1 MVRDMTTGN
10 SAKQILK
17 FSLPLLIGTV
27 FQQFYNMVDSIIVG
41 KFLGTQPFA
50 AVGMT
55 GSITFFVLGL
65 VFGACSGFAI
75 PVAQDFGAHD
85 EAGVRRCVANIIH
98 IGVIFGLYPANQAEK
113 LPPVELMQD
122 AYDYLFWIFLGI
134 GSLMLYNLLA
144 GILRSLGDGTT
155 PLIFLILSSL
165 LNIGLDVLLVWTLNV
180 GVKGAAIA
188 TVIAQLISGLGCLVF
203 MIRKFPMLR
212 LTRKDLRPDL
222 PTIRRLSGIG
232 FPMGLQFSITA
243 IGSII
248 LQKSVNALGTTI
260 IASVSAAAKV
270 QNLVVSPMDAF
281 GVSMATFAGQNYGA
295 GRIDRVRR
303 GVRQVFWMLTAYS
316 LLALGIVYFSGSTIA
331 LLFVDASETE
341 ILACTQHFLIMNG
354 LFYIPLG
361 VIYVLRNTL
370 QGVGFSK
377 IAMLS
382 GLFELVARSVM
393 GLFVVALDENGQ
405 MYPRLIHWEDGKT
418 YEVDRILDV
427 RPAPAAR
434 AGGQGDR
441 YTIRMNNQETHIF
454 FEHNSDYGSAIPGR
468 WFVERREA

>member
-98 IGVIFGLYPANQAEK
+98 IGVIFGLVMTLATTLLTRQILVWMDTPE
-113 LPPVELMQD
+113 ELMQD

-144 GILRSLGDGTT
+144 GILRSLGDSTT

-212 LTRKDLRPDL
+212 LTREDLRPDL

-393 GLFVVALDENGQ
+393 GLFVVPKFGFNAVCLAHPTAWIMADLILIVLYSILMKRLDGQ
-405 MYPRLIHWEDGKT
+405 
-418 YEVDRILDV
+418 
-427 RPAPAAR
+427 PAR
-434 AGGQGDR
+434 K
-441 YTIRMNNQETHIF
+441 
-454 FEHNSDYGSAIPGR
+454 
-468 WFVERREA
+468 EA

>member
-85 EAGVRRCVANIIH
+85 EAGVRRCMANIIH
-98 IGVIFGLYPANQAEK
+98 IGVIFGLVMTLATTLLTRQILVWMDTPE
-113 LPPVELMQD
+113 ELMQD

-144 GILRSLGDGTT
+144 GILRSLGDSTT

-212 LTRKDLRPDL
+212 LTREDLRPDL

-393 GLFVVALDENGQ
+393 GLFVVPKFGFNAVCLAHPTAWIMADLILIVLYSILMKRLDGQ
-405 MYPRLIHWEDGKT
+405 
-418 YEVDRILDV
+418 
-427 RPAPAAR
+427 PAR
-434 AGGQGDR
+434 K
-441 YTIRMNNQETHIF
+441 
-454 FEHNSDYGSAIPGR
+454 
-468 WFVERREA
+468 EA

>member
-98 IGVIFGLYPANQAEK
+98 IGVIFGLVMTLATTLLTRQILVWMDTPE
-113 LPPVELMQD
+113 ELMQD

-144 GILRSLGDGTT
+144 GILRSLGDSTT

-188 TVIAQLISGLGCLVF
+188 TVIAQLISGLCCLVF

-212 LTRKDLRPDL
+212 LTREDLHPDL

-295 GRIDRVRR
+295 GKIDRVRR

-393 GLFVVALDENGQ
+393 GLFVVPKFGYDAVCLAHPSAWVMADLILIVLYSILMKRLDGQ
-405 MYPRLIHWEDGKT
+405 
-418 YEVDRILDV
+418 
-427 RPAPAAR
+427 PAR
-434 AGGQGDR
+434 K
-441 YTIRMNNQETHIF
+441 
-454 FEHNSDYGSAIPGR
+454 
-468 WFVERREA
+468 EA

>member
-98 IGVIFGLYPANQAEK
+98 IGVIFGLVMTLATTLLTRQI
-113 LPPVELMQD
+113 LVWMDTPVELMQD

-144 GILRSLGDGTT
+144 GILRSLGDSTT

-212 LTRKDLRPDL
+212 LTREDLRPDL

-295 GRIDRVRR
+295 GKIDRVRR

-393 GLFVVALDENGQ
+393 GLFVVPKFGFNAVCLAHPTAWIMADLILIVLYSILMKRLDGQ
-405 MYPRLIHWEDGKT
+405 
-418 YEVDRILDV
+418 
-427 RPAPAAR
+427 PAR
-434 AGGQGDR
+434 K
-441 YTIRMNNQETHIF
+441 
-454 FEHNSDYGSAIPGR
+454 
-468 WFVERREA
+468 EA

>member
-98 IGVIFGLYPANQAEK
+98 IGVIFGLVMTLATTLLTRQILVWMDTPE
-113 LPPVELMQD
+113 ELMQD

-144 GILRSLGDGTT
+144 GILRSLGDSTT

-222 PTIRRLSGIG
+222 PTIRRLSGVG

-295 GRIDRVRR
+295 GKIDRVRR

-341 ILACTQHFLIMNG
+341 ILACTQRFLIMNG

-361 VIYVLRNTL
+361 LIYALRNTL

-382 GLFELVARSVM
+382 GLFELVARSAM
-393 GLFVVALDENGQ
+393 GLFVVPKFGFNAVCLAHPTAWIMADLILIVLYSILMKRLDGQ
-405 MYPRLIHWEDGKT
+405 PVRKRLDGQ
-418 YEVDRILDV
+418 
-427 RPAPAAR
+427 PAR
-434 AGGQGDR
+434 K
-441 YTIRMNNQETHIF
+441 
-454 FEHNSDYGSAIPGR
+454 
-468 WFVERREA
+468 EA

>member
-98 IGVIFGLYPANQAEK
+98 IGVIFGLVMTLATTLLTRQILVWMDTPE
-113 LPPVELMQD
+113 ELMQD

-144 GILRSLGDGTT
+144 GILRSLGDSTT

-222 PTIRRLSGIG
+222 PTIRRLSGVG

-295 GRIDRVRR
+295 GKIDRVRR

-393 GLFVVALDENGQ
+393 GLFVVPKFGFNAVCLAHPTAWIMADLILIVLYSILMKRLDGQ
-405 MYPRLIHWEDGKT
+405 
-418 YEVDRILDV
+418 
-427 RPAPAAR
+427 PAR
-434 AGGQGDR
+434 K
-441 YTIRMNNQETHIF
+441 
-454 FEHNSDYGSAIPGR
+454 
-468 WFVERREA
+468 EA

>member
-98 IGVIFGLYPANQAEK
+98 IGVIFGLVMTLATTLLTRQILVWMDTPE
-113 LPPVELMQD
+113 ELMQD

-144 GILRSLGDGTT
+144 GILRSLGDSTT

-212 LTRKDLRPDL
+212 LTREDLRPDL

-295 GRIDRVRR
+295 GKIDRVRR

-393 GLFVVALDENGQ
+393 GLFVVPKFGFNAVCLAHPTAWIMADLILIVLYSILMKRLDGQ
-405 MYPRLIHWEDGKT
+405 
-418 YEVDRILDV
+418 
-427 RPAPAAR
+427 PAR
-434 AGGQGDR
+434 K
-441 YTIRMNNQETHIF
+441 
-454 FEHNSDYGSAIPGR
+454 
-468 WFVERREA
+468 EA

>member
-98 IGVIFGLYPANQAEK
+98 IGVIFGLVMTLATTLLTRQILVWMDTPE
-113 LPPVELMQD
+113 ELMQD

-144 GILRSLGDGTT
+144 GILRSLGDSTT

-188 TVIAQLISGLGCLVF
+188 TVVSQLISGLGCLVF

-212 LTRKDLRPDL
+212 LTREDLRPDL

-295 GRIDRVRR
+295 GKIDRVRR

-393 GLFVVALDENGQ
+393 GLFVVPKFGFNAVCLAHPTAWIMADLILIVLYSILMKRLDGQ
-405 MYPRLIHWEDGKT
+405 
-418 YEVDRILDV
+418 
-427 RPAPAAR
+427 PAR
-434 AGGQGDR
+434 K
-441 YTIRMNNQETHIF
+441 
-454 FEHNSDYGSAIPGR
+454 
-468 WFVERREA
+468 EA

>member
-27 FQQFYNMVDSIIVG
+27 FQQFYTMVDSIIVG

-98 IGVIFGLYPANQAEK
+98 IGVIFGLVMTLATTLLTRQI
-113 LPPVELMQD
+113 LVWMDTPVELMQD

-144 GILRSLGDGTT
+144 GILRSLGDSTT

-393 GLFVVALDENGQ
+393 GLFVVPKFGFNAVCLAHPTAWIMADLILIVLYSILMKRLDGQ
-405 MYPRLIHWEDGKT
+405 
-418 YEVDRILDV
+418 
-427 RPAPAAR
+427 PAR
-434 AGGQGDR
+434 K
-441 YTIRMNNQETHIF
+441 
-454 FEHNSDYGSAIPGR
+454 
-468 WFVERREA
+468 EA

>member
-98 IGVIFGLYPANQAEK
+98 IGVIFGLAMTLATTLLTRQILVWMDTPE
-113 LPPVELMQD
+113 ELMQD

-144 GILRSLGDGTT
+144 GILRSLGDSTT

-165 LNIGLDVLLVWTLNV
+165 LNIGLDILLVWTLNV

-212 LTRKDLRPDL
+212 LTREDLRPNL

-295 GRIDRVRR
+295 GKIDRVRR
-303 GVRQVFWMLTAYS
+303 GVLQVFLMLTAYS
-316 LLALGIVYFSGSTIA
+316 LLALGIVYFFGSTIA

-341 ILACTQHFLIMNG
+341 ILACTQRFLIMNG
-354 LFYIPLG
+354 LFFIPLS
-361 VIYVLRNTL
+361 VIYALRNTL

-393 GLFVVALDENGQ
+393 GLFVVPKFGYDAVCLAHPSAWIMADLILIVLYSILMKRLDGQ
-405 MYPRLIHWEDGKT
+405 
-418 YEVDRILDV
+418 
-427 RPAPAAR
+427 PA
-434 AGGQGDR
+434 
-441 YTIRMNNQETHIF
+441 
-454 FEHNSDYGSAIPGR
+454 
-468 WFVERREA
+468 RREA

>member
-98 IGVIFGLYPANQAEK
+98 IGVIFGLVMTLATTLLTRQILVWMDTPE
-113 LPPVELMQD
+113 ELMQD

-144 GILRSLGDGTT
+144 GILRSLGDSTT

-393 GLFVVALDENGQ
+393 GLFVVPKFGFNAVCLAHPTAWIMADLILIVLYSILMKRLDGQ
-405 MYPRLIHWEDGKT
+405 
-418 YEVDRILDV
+418 
-427 RPAPAAR
+427 PAR
-434 AGGQGDR
+434 K
-441 YTIRMNNQETHIF
+441 
-454 FEHNSDYGSAIPGR
+454 
-468 WFVERREA
+468 EA

>member
-75 PVAQDFGAHD
+75 PVAQDFGAHN

-98 IGVIFGLYPANQAEK
+98 IGVIFGLVMTLATTLLTRQILVWMDTPE
-113 LPPVELMQD
+113 ELMQD

-144 GILRSLGDGTT
+144 GILRSLGDSTT

-295 GRIDRVRR
+295 GKIDRVRR

-393 GLFVVALDENGQ
+393 GLFVVPKFGFNAVCLAHPTAWIMADLILIVLYSILMKRLDGQ
-405 MYPRLIHWEDGKT
+405 P
-418 YEVDRILDV
+418 V
-427 RPAPAAR
+427 RK
-434 AGGQGDR
+434 
-441 YTIRMNNQETHIF
+441 
-454 FEHNSDYGSAIPGR
+454 
-468 WFVERREA
+468 EA

>member
-98 IGVIFGLYPANQAEK
+98 IGVIFGLVMTLATTLLTRQILVWMDTPE
-113 LPPVELMQD
+113 ELMQD

-144 GILRSLGDGTT
+144 GILRSLGDSTT

-248 LQKSVNALGTTI
+248 LQKSVNAMGTTI

-295 GRIDRVRR
+295 GKIDRVRR

-393 GLFVVALDENGQ
+393 GLFVVPKFGFNAVCLAHPTAWIMADLILIVLYSILMKRLDGQ
-405 MYPRLIHWEDGKT
+405 
-418 YEVDRILDV
+418 
-427 RPAPAAR
+427 PAR
-434 AGGQGDR
+434 K
-441 YTIRMNNQETHIF
+441 
-454 FEHNSDYGSAIPGR
+454 
-468 WFVERREA
+468 EA

>member
-98 IGVIFGLYPANQAEK
+98 IGVIFGLVMTLVTTLLTRQILVWMDTPE
-113 LPPVELMQD
+113 ELMQD

-144 GILRSLGDGTT
+144 GILRSLGDSTT

-295 GRIDRVRR
+295 GKIDRVRR

-393 GLFVVALDENGQ
+393 GLFVVPKFGFNAVCLAHPTAWIMADLILIVLYSILMKRLDGQ
-405 MYPRLIHWEDGKT
+405 
-418 YEVDRILDV
+418 
-427 RPAPAAR
+427 PAR
-434 AGGQGDR
+434 K
-441 YTIRMNNQETHIF
+441 
-454 FEHNSDYGSAIPGR
+454 
-468 WFVERREA
+468 EA

>member
-1 MVRDMTTGN
+1 
-10 SAKQILK
+10 
-17 FSLPLLIGTV
+17 
-27 FQQFYNMVDSIIVG
+27 
-41 KFLGTQPFA
+41 
-50 AVGMT
+50 MT

-98 IGVIFGLYPANQAEK
+98 IGVIFGLAMTLATTLLTRQILVWMDTPE
-113 LPPVELMQD
+113 ELMQD

-144 GILRSLGDGTT
+144 GILRALGDSTT

-165 LNIGLDVLLVWTLNV
+165 LNIGLDILLVWTLNV

-212 LTRKDLRPDL
+212 LTREDLRPDL

-295 GRIDRVRR
+295 GKIDRVRR

-393 GLFVVALDENGQ
+393 GLFVVPKFGFNAVCLAHPTAWIMADLILIVLYSILMKRLDGQ
-405 MYPRLIHWEDGKT
+405 
-418 YEVDRILDV
+418 
-427 RPAPAAR
+427 PAR
-434 AGGQGDR
+434 K
-441 YTIRMNNQETHIF
+441 
-454 FEHNSDYGSAIPGR
+454 
-468 WFVERREA
+468 EA

>member
-98 IGVIFGLYPANQAEK
+98 IGVIFGLVMTLATTLLTRQILVWMDTPE
-113 LPPVELMQD
+113 ELMQD

-144 GILRSLGDGTT
+144 GILRSLGDSTT

-203 MIRKFPMLR
+203 MIRRFPMLR

-270 QNLVVSPMDAF
+270 QNLVISPMDAF

-393 GLFVVALDENGQ
+393 GLFVVPKFGFNAVCLAHPTAWIMADLILIVLYSILMKRLDGQ
-405 MYPRLIHWEDGKT
+405 
-418 YEVDRILDV
+418 
-427 RPAPAAR
+427 PAR
-434 AGGQGDR
+434 K
-441 YTIRMNNQETHIF
+441 
-454 FEHNSDYGSAIPGR
+454 
-468 WFVERREA
+468 EA

>member
-98 IGVIFGLYPANQAEK
+98 IGVIFGLVMTLATTLLTRQILVWMDTPE
-113 LPPVELMQD
+113 ELMQD

-144 GILRSLGDGTT
+144 GILRSLGDSTT

-188 TVIAQLISGLGCLVF
+188 TVISQLISGLGCLVF

-295 GRIDRVRR
+295 GKIDRVRR

-393 GLFVVALDENGQ
+393 GLFVVPKFGFNAVCLAHPTAWIMADLILIVLYSILMKRLDGQ
-405 MYPRLIHWEDGKT
+405 
-418 YEVDRILDV
+418 
-427 RPAPAAR
+427 PAR
-434 AGGQGDR
+434 K
-441 YTIRMNNQETHIF
+441 
-454 FEHNSDYGSAIPGR
+454 
-468 WFVERREA
+468 EA

>member
-98 IGVIFGLYPANQAEK
+98 IGVIFGLVMTLATTLLTRQILVWMDTPE
-113 LPPVELMQD
+113 ELMQD

-144 GILRSLGDGTT
+144 GILRSLGDSTT

-212 LTRKDLRPDL
+212 LTREDLRPDL

-270 QNLVVSPMDAF
+270 QNLVVSPMNAF

-295 GRIDRVRR
+295 GKIDRVRR

-393 GLFVVALDENGQ
+393 GLFVVPKFGFNAVCLAHPTAWIMADLILIVLYSILMRRLDGQ
-405 MYPRLIHWEDGKT
+405 
-418 YEVDRILDV
+418 
-427 RPAPAAR
+427 PAR
-434 AGGQGDR
+434 K
-441 YTIRMNNQETHIF
+441 
-454 FEHNSDYGSAIPGR
+454 
-468 WFVERREA
+468 EA

>member
-98 IGVIFGLYPANQAEK
+98 IGVIFGLVMTLVTTLLTRQILVWMDTPE
-113 LPPVELMQD
+113 ELMQD

-144 GILRSLGDGTT
+144 GILRSLGDSTT

-165 LNIGLDVLLVWTLNV
+165 LNIVLDVLLVWTLNV

-188 TVIAQLISGLGCLVF
+188 TVVSQLISGLACLVF

-212 LTRKDLRPDL
+212 LTREDLRPDL
-222 PTIRRLSGIG
+222 PTIRRLSGVG

-248 LQKSVNALGTTI
+248 LQKSVNALGTTV

-303 GVRQVFWMLTAYS
+303 GVRQVFWMLAAYS
-316 LLALGIVYFSGSTIA
+316 LLALGIVYFFGSTIA

-341 ILACTQHFLIMNG
+341 ILACTQRFLIMNG

-361 VIYVLRNTL
+361 LIYTLRNTL

-393 GLFVVALDENGQ
+393 GLFVVPKFGFNAVCLAHPTAWIMADLILIVLYSILMKRLDGQ
-405 MYPRLIHWEDGKT
+405 
-418 YEVDRILDV
+418 
-427 RPAPAAR
+427 PAR
-434 AGGQGDR
+434 K
-441 YTIRMNNQETHIF
+441 
-454 FEHNSDYGSAIPGR
+454 
-468 WFVERREA
+468 EA

>member
-1 MVRDMTTGN
+1 M
-10 SAKQILK
+10 
-17 FSLPLLIGTV
+17 
-27 FQQFYNMVDSIIVG
+27 
-41 KFLGTQPFA
+41 
-50 AVGMT
+50 
-55 GSITFFVLGL
+55 LGL

-98 IGVIFGLYPANQAEK
+98 IGVIFGLVMTLATTLLTRQILVWMDTPE
-113 LPPVELMQD
+113 ELMQD

-144 GILRSLGDGTT
+144 GILRALGDSTT

-165 LNIGLDVLLVWTLNV
+165 LNIGLDILLVWTLNV

-188 TVIAQLISGLGCLVF
+188 TVIAQLISGLCCLVF

-212 LTRKDLRPDL
+212 LTREDLRPDL

-295 GRIDRVRR
+295 GKIDRVRR

-393 GLFVVALDENGQ
+393 GLFVVPKFGFNAVCLAHPTAWIMADLILIVLYSILMKRLDGQ
-405 MYPRLIHWEDGKT
+405 
-418 YEVDRILDV
+418 
-427 RPAPAAR
+427 PAR
-434 AGGQGDR
+434 K
-441 YTIRMNNQETHIF
+441 
-454 FEHNSDYGSAIPGR
+454 
-468 WFVERREA
+468 EA

>member
-75 PVAQDFGAHD
+75 PVAQDFGAHN

-98 IGVIFGLYPANQAEK
+98 IGVIFGLVMTLATTLLTRQILVWMDTPE
-113 LPPVELMQD
+113 ELMQD

-144 GILRSLGDGTT
+144 GILRSLGDSTT
-155 PLIFLILSSL
+155 PLIFLIFSSL

-212 LTRKDLRPDL
+212 LTREDLRPDL

-295 GRIDRVRR
+295 GKIDRVRR

-393 GLFVVALDENGQ
+393 GLFVVPKFGFNAVCLAHPTAWIMADLILIVLYSILMKRLDGQ
-405 MYPRLIHWEDGKT
+405 
-418 YEVDRILDV
+418 
-427 RPAPAAR
+427 PAR
-434 AGGQGDR
+434 K
-441 YTIRMNNQETHIF
+441 
-454 FEHNSDYGSAIPGR
+454 
-468 WFVERREA
+468 EA

>member
-98 IGVIFGLYPANQAEK
+98 IGVIFGLVMTLATTLLTRQILVWMDTPE
-113 LPPVELMQD
+113 ELMQD

-144 GILRSLGDGTT
+144 GILRSLGDSTT

-212 LTRKDLRPDL
+212 LTRKDLHPDL

-295 GRIDRVRR
+295 GKIDRVRR

-393 GLFVVALDENGQ
+393 GLFVVPKFGFNAVCLAHPTAWIMADLILIVLYLILMKRLDGQ
-405 MYPRLIHWEDGKT
+405 
-418 YEVDRILDV
+418 
-427 RPAPAAR
+427 PAR
-434 AGGQGDR
+434 K
-441 YTIRMNNQETHIF
+441 
-454 FEHNSDYGSAIPGR
+454 
-468 WFVERREA
+468 EA

>member
-1 MVRDMTTGN
+1 
-10 SAKQILK
+10 
-17 FSLPLLIGTV
+17 
-27 FQQFYNMVDSIIVG
+27 MVDSIIVG

-75 PVAQDFGAHD
+75 PVAQDFGAHN

-98 IGVIFGLYPANQAEK
+98 IGVIFGLVMTLATTLLTRQILVWMDTPE
-113 LPPVELMQD
+113 ELMQD

-144 GILRSLGDGTT
+144 GILRSLGDSTT

-260 IASVSAAAKV
+260 ITSGYSRLSQRGGVAVGVPITTPMSSARAWSTTLWKKEKSNSPGAGSMRC
-270 QNLVVSPMDAF
+270 QANSPMRTTLMPISFMRAK
-281 GVSMATFAGQNYGA
+281 SRSISSSGQ
-295 GRIDRVRR
+295 
-303 GVRQVFWMLTAYS
+303 S
-316 LLALGIVYFSGSTIA
+316 SG
-331 LLFVDASETE
+331 
-341 ILACTQHFLIMNG
+341 
-354 LFYIPLG
+354 
-361 VIYVLRNTL
+361 
-370 QGVGFSK
+370 
-377 IAMLS
+377 
-382 GLFELVARSVM
+382 
-393 GLFVVALDENGQ
+393 
-405 MYPRLIHWEDGKT
+405 
-418 YEVDRILDV
+418 
-427 RPAPAAR
+427 
-434 AGGQGDR
+434 
-441 YTIRMNNQETHIF
+441 
-454 FEHNSDYGSAIPGR
+454 
-468 WFVERREA
+468 

>member
-1 MVRDMTTGN
+1 M
-10 SAKQILK
+10 
-17 FSLPLLIGTV
+17 
-27 FQQFYNMVDSIIVG
+27 
-41 KFLGTQPFA
+41 
-50 AVGMT
+50 
-55 GSITFFVLGL
+55 
-65 VFGACSGFAI
+65 
-75 PVAQDFGAHD
+75 
-85 EAGVRRCVANIIH
+85 
-98 IGVIFGLYPANQAEK
+98 
-113 LPPVELMQD
+113 
-122 AYDYLFWIFLGI
+122 LFR
-134 GSLMLYNLLA
+134 SLYNLLA
-144 GILRSLGDGTT
+144 GILRSLGDSTT

-295 GRIDRVRR
+295 GKIDRVRR

-393 GLFVVALDENGQ
+393 GLFVVPKFGFNAVCLAHPTAWIMADLILIVLYSILMKRLDGQ
-405 MYPRLIHWEDGKT
+405 
-418 YEVDRILDV
+418 
-427 RPAPAAR
+427 PAR
-434 AGGQGDR
+434 K
-441 YTIRMNNQETHIF
+441 
-454 FEHNSDYGSAIPGR
+454 
-468 WFVERREA
+468 EA

>member
-75 PVAQDFGAHD
+75 PVAQDFGAHN

-98 IGVIFGLYPANQAEK
+98 IGVIFGLVMTLATTLLTRQILVWMDTPE
-113 LPPVELMQD
+113 ELMQD

-144 GILRSLGDGTT
+144 GILRSLGDSTT

-393 GLFVVALDENGQ
+393 GLFVVPKFGFNAVCLAHPTAWIMADLILIVLYSILMKRLDGQ
-405 MYPRLIHWEDGKT
+405 
-418 YEVDRILDV
+418 
-427 RPAPAAR
+427 PAR
-434 AGGQGDR
+434 K
-441 YTIRMNNQETHIF
+441 
-454 FEHNSDYGSAIPGR
+454 
-468 WFVERREA
+468 EA

>member
-98 IGVIFGLYPANQAEK
+98 IGVIFGLVMTLATTLLTRQILVWMDTPE
-113 LPPVELMQD
+113 ELMQD

-144 GILRSLGDGTT
+144 GILRSLGDSTT

-188 TVIAQLISGLGCLVF
+188 TVISQLISGLGCLVF

-295 GRIDRVRR
+295 GKIDRVRR

-331 LLFVDASETE
+331 LLFVDVSETE

-393 GLFVVALDENGQ
+393 GLFVVPKFGFNAVCLAHPTAWIMADLILIVLYSILMKRLDGQ
-405 MYPRLIHWEDGKT
+405 
-418 YEVDRILDV
+418 
-427 RPAPAAR
+427 PAR
-434 AGGQGDR
+434 K
-441 YTIRMNNQETHIF
+441 
-454 FEHNSDYGSAIPGR
+454 
-468 WFVERREA
+468 EA

>member
-98 IGVIFGLYPANQAEK
+98 IGVIFGLVMTLATTLLTRQILVWMDTPE
-113 LPPVELMQD
+113 ELMQD

-144 GILRSLGDGTT
+144 GILRSLGDSTT

-270 QNLVVSPMDAF
+270 QNLMVSPMDAF

-295 GRIDRVRR
+295 GKIDRVRR

-393 GLFVVALDENGQ
+393 GLFVVPKFGFNAVCLAHPTAWIMADLILIVLYSILMKRLDGQ
-405 MYPRLIHWEDGKT
+405 PARK
-418 YEVDRILDV
+418 EV
-427 RPAPAAR
+427 
-434 AGGQGDR
+434 
-441 YTIRMNNQETHIF
+441 
-454 FEHNSDYGSAIPGR
+454 
-468 WFVERREA
+468 

>member
-98 IGVIFGLYPANQAEK
+98 IGVIFGLVMTLATTLLTRQILVWMDTPE
-113 LPPVELMQD
+113 ELMQD

-144 GILRSLGDGTT
+144 GILRSLGDSTT

-180 GVKGAAIA
+180 SVKGAAIA
-188 TVIAQLISGLGCLVF
+188 TVVSQLISGLGCLVF

-212 LTRKDLRPDL
+212 LTREDLRPDL

-270 QNLVVSPMDAF
+270 QNLVISPMDAF

-303 GVRQVFWMLTAYS
+303 GVRQVFWMLAAYS

-393 GLFVVALDENGQ
+393 GLFVVPKFGFNAVCLAHPTAWIMADLILIALYSILMKRLDGQ
-405 MYPRLIHWEDGKT
+405 
-418 YEVDRILDV
+418 
-427 RPAPAAR
+427 PAR
-434 AGGQGDR
+434 K
-441 YTIRMNNQETHIF
+441 
-454 FEHNSDYGSAIPGR
+454 
-468 WFVERREA
+468 EA

>member
-98 IGVIFGLYPANQAEK
+98 IGVIFGLVMTLATTLLTRQILVWMDTPE
-113 LPPVELMQD
+113 ELMQD

-144 GILRSLGDGTT
+144 GILRSLGDSTT

-222 PTIRRLSGIG
+222 PTIRRLSGVG

-270 QNLVVSPMDAF
+270 QNLVISPMDAF

-295 GRIDRVRR
+295 GKLDRVRR

-393 GLFVVALDENGQ
+393 GLFVVPKFGFNAVCLAHPTAWIMADLILIVLYSILMKRLDGQ
-405 MYPRLIHWEDGKT
+405 
-418 YEVDRILDV
+418 
-427 RPAPAAR
+427 PAR
-434 AGGQGDR
+434 K
-441 YTIRMNNQETHIF
+441 
-454 FEHNSDYGSAIPGR
+454 
-468 WFVERREA
+468 EA

>member
-41 KFLGTQPFA
+41 RFLGTQPFA

-98 IGVIFGLYPANQAEK
+98 IGVIFGLVMTLATTLLTRQILVWMDTPE
-113 LPPVELMQD
+113 ELMQD

-144 GILRSLGDGTT
+144 GILRSLGDSTT

-295 GRIDRVRR
+295 GKIDRVRR

-393 GLFVVALDENGQ
+393 GLFVVPKFGFNAVCLAHPTAWIMADLILIVLYSILMKRLDGQ
-405 MYPRLIHWEDGKT
+405 
-418 YEVDRILDV
+418 
-427 RPAPAAR
+427 PAR
-434 AGGQGDR
+434 K
-441 YTIRMNNQETHIF
+441 
-454 FEHNSDYGSAIPGR
+454 
-468 WFVERREA
+468 EA

>member
-98 IGVIFGLYPANQAEK
+98 IGVIFGLVMTLATTLLTRQILVWMDTPE
-113 LPPVELMQD
+113 ELMQD

-144 GILRSLGDGTT
+144 GILRSLGDSTT

-295 GRIDRVRR
+295 GKIGRVRR

-393 GLFVVALDENGQ
+393 GLFVVPKFGFNAVCLAHPTAWIMADLILIVLYSILMKRLDGQ
-405 MYPRLIHWEDGKT
+405 
-418 YEVDRILDV
+418 
-427 RPAPAAR
+427 PAR
-434 AGGQGDR
+434 K
-441 YTIRMNNQETHIF
+441 
-454 FEHNSDYGSAIPGR
+454 
-468 WFVERREA
+468 EA

>member
-98 IGVIFGLYPANQAEK
+98 IGVIFGLVMTLATTLLTRQILVWMDTPE
-113 LPPVELMQD
+113 ELMQD

-144 GILRSLGDGTT
+144 GILRSLGDSTT

-377 IAMLS
+377 IAMLT

-393 GLFVVALDENGQ
+393 GLFVVPKFGFNAVCLAHPTAWIMADLILIVLYSILMKRLDGQ
-405 MYPRLIHWEDGKT
+405 
-418 YEVDRILDV
+418 
-427 RPAPAAR
+427 PAR
-434 AGGQGDR
+434 K
-441 YTIRMNNQETHIF
+441 
-454 FEHNSDYGSAIPGR
+454 
-468 WFVERREA
+468 EA

>member
-75 PVAQDFGAHD
+75 PVAQDFGAHN

-98 IGVIFGLYPANQAEK
+98 IGVIFGLVMTLATTLLTRQILVWMDTPE
-113 LPPVELMQD
+113 ELMQD

-144 GILRSLGDGTT
+144 GILRSLGDSTT

-188 TVIAQLISGLGCLVF
+188 TVVSQLISGLGCLVF

-212 LTRKDLRPDL
+212 LTREDLRPDL

-295 GRIDRVRR
+295 GKIDRVRR

-393 GLFVVALDENGQ
+393 GLFVVPKFGFNAVCLAHPTAWIMADLILIVLYSILMKRLDGQ
-405 MYPRLIHWEDGKT
+405 
-418 YEVDRILDV
+418 
-427 RPAPAAR
+427 PAR
-434 AGGQGDR
+434 K
-441 YTIRMNNQETHIF
+441 
-454 FEHNSDYGSAIPGR
+454 
-468 WFVERREA
+468 EA

>member
-98 IGVIFGLYPANQAEK
+98 IGVIFGLVMTLATTLLTRQILVWMDTPE
-113 LPPVELMQD
+113 ELMQD

-144 GILRSLGDGTT
+144 GILRSLGDSTT

-212 LTRKDLRPDL
+212 LTREDLRPDL

-270 QNLVVSPMDAF
+270 QNLVISPMDAF

-303 GVRQVFWMLTAYS
+303 GVRQVFWMLTVYS

-393 GLFVVALDENGQ
+393 GLFVVPKFGFNAVCLAHPTAWIMADLILIVLYSILMKRLDGQ
-405 MYPRLIHWEDGKT
+405 
-418 YEVDRILDV
+418 
-427 RPAPAAR
+427 PAR
-434 AGGQGDR
+434 K
-441 YTIRMNNQETHIF
+441 
-454 FEHNSDYGSAIPGR
+454 
-468 WFVERREA
+468 EA